1 MIRNVFFFCFI
12 FVVSF
17 VILRF
22 FFYSYFC
29 SCPAFTGNIFIFFV
43 LARVPCSVF
52 PGALFLFSFIYSC
65 ILLCIFFVY
74 CRCIFVASETETHTH
89 THTHTN
95 FFVPLSVLRCLRLDR
110 IWCCPFLVHH
120 NCIKCTQTHIN
131 SQFTYIHAYS
141 CSMSIS
147 WADTFCIYAKCHT
160 WNCRSQSWKMRLNG

>member
-1 MIRNVFFFCFI
+1 MCPSVQHIGKQKRCDSQCFFFCFI

-89 THTHTN
+89 IRTPIFCSVVRFALFTFRSYLVLPISCSSQLHKMHTN
-95 FFVPLSVLRCLRLDR
+95 THQLTIHIYSRIFV
-110 IWCCPFLVHH
+110 FHEH
-120 NCIKCTQTHIN
+120 
-131 SQFTYIHAYS
+131 F
-141 CSMSIS
+141 MS
-147 WADTFCIYAKCHT
+147 
-160 WNCRSQSWKMRLNG
+160 